1 MRLYQSVN
9 LNYLPIKYLY
19 RNDLKICPNK
29 PYIWNKTVK
38 IAQMPIKLE
47 QTKIIEPHSK
57 ERLEWRF
64 KTIRHR
70 TAYRFLVLFL
80 YNRYG
85 ECTLRFYRLRTP
97 FVYFE
102 ILQRKIALSSD
113 LLKFYRVTKMEY
125 TEYLLWLLQT
135 ILFKMMRAI
144 LYIQRY
150 NRIRTWYSN
159 LNVEIYLKILSHM

>member
-1 MRLYQSVN
+1 
-9 LNYLPIKYLY
+9 
-19 RNDLKICPNK
+19 
-29 PYIWNKTVK
+29 
-38 IAQMPIKLE
+38 MPIKLD

-64 KTIRHR
+64 KTIRRR

-85 ECTLRFYRLRTP
+85 ECTLRFSRLRTP

-102 ILQRKIALSSD
+102 ILQRKIAISSD

-135 ILFKMMRAI
+135 IFFKMMRAI

-150 NRIRTWYSN
+150 NKFNIRSSKLVSRIKKFS
-159 LNVEIYLKILSHM
+159 VIDILLF